1 MGLLYLDTLDFNSAV
16 AHLESALKIFIN
28 QKESDDYERIRQK
41 IEVVYAR
48 IRTAVD
54 QESLREKRFQKK
66 KKEEE
71 QRLDDIQK
79 PTDDFKKGDP
89 DKIFKVSDTLLHKLN
104 PMELYRLSE
113 LQLLLEQCRSEF
125 AVAFT
130 VGNSE
135 FFKKLSDNR
144 KKELRVENEKLFEL
158 INIEVKFREEQ
169 DEP

>member
-1 MGLLYLDTLDFNSAV
+1 VFERLGLLYLDILDFNAAV
-16 AHLESALKIFIN
+16 THLESALKIFIN

-66 KKEEE
+66 KEEE
-71 QRLDDIQK
+71 QRIDDLQK
-79 PTDDFKKGDP
+79 PANELDFKRHDA
-89 DKIFKVSDTLLHKLN
+89 DRIFRVSDGLLHKLN
-104 PMELYRLSE
+104 PMELFRLSE
-113 LQLLLEQCRSEF
+113 LQLLLDQCRSEF
-125 AVAFT
+125 AVAYT
-130 VGNSE
+130 VGNSD

-158 INIEVKFREEQ
+158 INIEVKFK
-169 DEP
+169 